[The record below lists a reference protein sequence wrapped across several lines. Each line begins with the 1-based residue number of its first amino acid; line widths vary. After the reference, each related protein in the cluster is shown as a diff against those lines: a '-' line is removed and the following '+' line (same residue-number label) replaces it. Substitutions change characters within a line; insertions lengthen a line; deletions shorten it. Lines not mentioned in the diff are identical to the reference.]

1 MDQPYLSW
9 AEVDLDAIAY
19 NIQGLKKHVGDEVL
33 LGTVLKGDAYGH
45 GAVEVSKTA
54 LANGADWIIVNRSN
68 EGVELRQA
76 GVDAPILVLGYT
88 LPQEAERLVRWNL
101 RATVSNMEQIAAL
114 SAAAAKRSRTA
125 DVHIKLDTGLGR
137 QGVLP
142 DEALAFVTEVAAIPN
157 VRIEGLYT
165 HFSVA
170 DEGAA
175 DSVAY
180 TRRQF
185 DIFTETRQLL
195 KRGGFEFPLNHV
207 CNTAATLTYP
217 EMHLDMVRC
226 GSAVEGIFPS
236 PDVAR
241 SVDLRPSM
249 SLKSHI
255 ARVKTLPAGSA
266 ISYGRTYVTTEQTRV
281 ALVPVGYG
289 DGYRRDLSNKGL
301 ILVHGQR
308 APIIGRVCMDQCM
321 VDVTHIPGVKLHD
334 EAVLI
339 GRQGNDEISGDEIGS
354 WLGTGAF
361 DIMTGF
367 TSRIPRVYMQGGE
380 VVGVKELFSG
390 DDKD

>member
-19 NIQGLKKHVGDEVL
+19 NIRGLKKHVGDRVL

-45 GAVEVSKTA
+45 GAVEVSKTV

-76 GVDAPILVLGYT
+76 GIDAPILVLGYT
-88 LPQEAERLVRWNL
+88 LPQEAERLVRWKL
-101 RATVSNMEQIAAL
+101 KPTVSNMQQIAAL
-114 SAAAAKRSRTA
+114 SAAAGKRGGIA
-125 DVHIKLDTGLGR
+125 DVHVKLDTGLGR

-142 DEALAFVTEVAAIPN
+142 DEVLAFVTEVAATPH
-157 VRIEGLYT
+157 VRIEGMYT
-165 HFSVA
+165 HLSVA

-185 DIFTETRQLL
+185 EIFMEARELL
-195 KRGGFEFPLNHV
+195 KRAGFEFPLYHI

-226 GSAVEGIFPS
+226 GSAVEGIYPS
-236 PDVAR
+236 ADVAR
-241 SVDLRPSM
+241 SVDLRSSM

-255 ARVKTLPAGSA
+255 ARVKVLPAGSA
-266 ISYGRTYVTTEQTRV
+266 ISYGRTYVTSAPTRV
-281 ALVPVGYG
+281 ALVPVGFG

-301 ILVHGQR
+301 ILIHGQR
-308 APIIGRVCMDQCM
+308 APIVGRVCMDQCI
-321 VDVTHIPGVKLHD
+321 VDVTHIPDVKLHD

-339 GRQGNDEISGDEIGS
+339 GRQGDDEISGDEVGR

-367 TSRIPRVYMQGGE
+367 TSRIPRVYIRGGE
-380 VVGVKELFSG
+380 VVGVKDLFAG
-390 DDKD
+390 DDTD